1 MKYPHLFEPIQLG
14 KQYFR
19 NRIFA
24 SPQDFP
30 GLTSDRFLTKDGT
43 AFYELKA
50 QGGYASVC
58 VGDFMVDSRAGHSH
72 PFQLRGDDVLG
83 KVSLTLTANAITR
96 HGAVASVELNHA
108 GVNANMMAEREGF
121 IYGFTDGVRPDGIP
135 IRAMDEA
142 WIEHLITCFAK
153 GAAFARQCGFNMV
166 TIHGGHGWLFSQF
179 MSPRDNKRSD
189 RWGGTFENRM
199 RFPLLTIDAIRRAVG
214 PGFPIEIRLSGAEYL
229 GNEGY
234 DLDYGIEIAKA
245 LDGKVDLLHISAGHH
260 EIDAA
265 SMVTHPSM
273 FMPDGVNVHLAAA
286 IKKQVKTPVATV
298 GALTDPE
305 MMEEIIA
312 SGQADIVQL
321 GRQSLADHELPNK
334 ARSGREDDI
343 NKCLRCYNC
352 FSYSTLGGVFTCATN
367 PVIGSELEAMSD
379 IPTRKKKTVLIAGG
393 GIGGMQAALTAAE
406 RGHTVILCEKTDRLG
421 GVLRCEK
428 NIPFKQ
434 HLEEY
439 LDLQARRVMRAPINV
454 RLNTP
459 VTPELAASFHPDVV
473 IAALGSRPV
482 VPRIPGIDRGNVYGA
497 EDIYNNPALAGKRV
511 VILGG
516 GLVGLELGVYLAQNG
531 REVTVVEMLPRTCA
545 SPDDK
550 ETSER
555 FSAFGGMVVG
565 DPLVHGIAIRELLI
579 AHPELK
585 MTIKTSTKALEIT
598 DSGLVCA
605 PAGGNAC
612 EGTAGVVTLP
622 ADTIVYSVGQR
633 PLSEEAQA
641 LRDTAPEF
649 YALGDCVTPRN
660 IYSATQAAW
669 TIARDLGR

>member
-1 MKYPHLFEPIQLG
+1 MKYKRLFEPIQLG
-14 KQYFR
+14 KQIFR

-30 GLTSDRFLTKDGT
+30 GLTADGFLTKDAT

-50 QGGYASVC
+50 MGGFASVC
-58 VGDFMVDSRAGHSH
+58 VGDFMVDTRAGHSH
-72 PFQLRGDDVLG
+72 PFQLRGDDVKG
-83 KVSLTLTANAITR
+83 KVSLTRTAVAITR

-108 GVNANMMAEREGF
+108 GINANLMAEREGF
-121 IYGFTDGVRPDGIP
+121 IYGFTDGVRPDGVP
-135 IRAMDEA
+135 VRAMDED
-142 WIEHLITCFAK
+142 WIEHLIDCFAR
-153 GAAFARQCGFNMV
+153 GAAFAKQCGFNMV

-179 MSPRDNKRSD
+179 MSPRDNKRTD

-199 RFPLLTIDAIRRAVG
+199 RFPLAAIDAIRRAVG

-229 GNEGY
+229 GDDGY
-234 DLDYGIEIAKA
+234 DLDYGVRIAKA
-245 LDGKVDLLHISAGHH
+245 LDGRVDLLHISAGHH

-273 FMPDGVNVHLAAA
+273 FMPDGVNVHLAAE
-286 IKKQVKTPVATV
+286 IKKHVKTPVATV

-312 SGQADIVQL
+312 SGQADVVQL
-321 GRQSLADHELPNK
+321 GRQSLADPFLPHK
-334 ARSGREDDI
+334 ARTGRGDEI

-352 FSYSTLGGVFTCATN
+352 FSYSTMGGVFYCATN
-367 PVIGSELEAMSD
+367 PVIGNELEFLNDTAPPR
-379 IPTRKKKTVLIAGG
+379 IKKTVLIAGG
-393 GIGGMQAALTAAE
+393 GVGGMQAALTAAE
-406 RGHTVILCEKTDRLG
+406 RGHRVILCEKTDRLG
-421 GVLRCEK
+421 GVLRCEEK
-428 NIPFKQ
+428 IPFKK

-439 LDLQARRVMRAPINV
+439 LDLQERLIKRSAVEV
-454 RLNTP
+454 RLNTE
-459 VTPELAASFHPDVV
+459 VTPETAAAFRPDVI

-482 VPRIPGIDRGNVYGA
+482 VPNIPGIDRPNVHGA
-497 EDIYNNPALAGKRV
+497 EEVYNNPGLVGKSA

-516 GLVGLELGVYLAQNG
+516 GLVGLELGVYLAQTG
-531 REVTVVEMLPRTCA
+531 RQVTVIEMLPRTCA

-565 DPLVHGIAIRELLI
+565 DPLVHGISIREYLK

-598 DSGLVCA
+598 DR
-605 PAGGNAC
+605 
-612 EGTAGVVTLP
+612 GVVAENKNGVT
-622 ADTIVYSVGQR
+622 AIEAETVVYAVGQR
-633 PLSEEAQA
+633 PLRQEAHA
-641 LRDTAPEF
+641 LADIAPEF

-660 IYSATQAAW
+660 IFAATQAAW
-669 TIARDLGR
+669 TIARDIGRV

>member
-1 MKYPHLFEPIQLG
+1 MHKYKHLFEPIQLG
-14 KQYFR
+14 RQFFR

-43 AFYELKA
+43 AFYEMKA
-50 QGGYASVC
+50 KGGFASVC

-72 PFQLRGDDVLG
+72 PFQLRGDDVKG

-108 GVNANMMAEREGF
+108 GVNANPMAEREGF
-121 IYGFTDGVRPDGIP
+121 VYGFTDGVRPDGIP

-142 WIEHLITCFAK
+142 YIEHLINCFAA

-179 MSPRDNKRSD
+179 MSPRDNKRTD

-199 RFPLLTIDAIRRAVG
+199 RFPLLTIEAIRKAVG
-214 PGFPIEIRLSGAEYL
+214 PGFPIEIRISGAEYL
-229 GNEGY
+229 GDDGY
-234 DLDYGIEIAKA
+234 DLDYGIAIAKA
-245 LDGKVDLLHISAGHH
+245 LDGKVDLIHVSAGHH

-273 FMPDGVNVHLAAA
+273 FMPDGVNVHLAAE
-286 IKKQVKTPVATV
+286 IKKYVKTPVATV

-321 GRQSLADHELPNK
+321 GRQSLADPNLPNK
-334 ARSGREDDI
+334 ARTGREDEI

-352 FSYSTLGGVFTCATN
+352 FSYSTMGGVFYCATN
-367 PVIGSELEAMSD
+367 PVIGNELECMYA
-379 IPTRKKKTVLIAGG
+379 PPPAKKKTVLVAGG
-393 GIGGMQAALTAAE
+393 GIGGMQAALTASE
-406 RGHTVILCEKTDRLG
+406 RGHKVILCEKTGRLG
-421 GVLRCEK
+421 GVLRCEE
-428 NIPFKQ
+428 NIPFKK

-439 LDLQARRVMRAPINV
+439 LDLQARLISRAPIDV

-459 VTPELAASFHPDVV
+459 VTPELAASLKPDVI

-482 VPRIPGIDRGNVYGA
+482 RPNIPGIDRGNVYGA
-497 EDIYNNPALAGKRV
+497 EEIYYNPALAGNKV

-516 GLVGLELGVYLAQNG
+516 GLVGLELGLYLAQTG
-531 REVTVVEMLPRTCA
+531 RAVTVVEMLPRTCA

-565 DPLVHGIAIRELLI
+565 DPLVHGIAIREYLI
-579 AHPELK
+579 AHPELQ
-585 MTIKTSTKALEIT
+585 MQIKTSTKALEIT
-598 DSGLVCA
+598 NEGVMTEGPDGRQLV
-605 PAGGNAC
+605 
-612 EGTAGVVTLP
+612 E
-622 ADTIVYSVGQR
+622 ADTVIYAIGQK
-633 PLSEEAQA
+633 PLREEAQA
-641 LRDTAPEF
+641 LSDCAPEF
-649 YALGDCVTPRN
+649 YMLGDCVTPRN
-660 IYSATQAAW
+660 IFSATQAAW
-669 TIARDLGR
+669 TIARDI

>member
-14 KQYFR
+14 RQHFR

-30 GLTSDRFLTKDGT
+30 GLTSDRFLTKEAT
-43 AFYELKA
+43 AFYEIKA

-72 PFQLRGDDVLG
+72 PFQLRGDDVKA
-83 KVSLTLTANAITR
+83 KVSLAQTANAITR
-96 HGAVASVELNHA
+96 HGAVAAVELNHA
-108 GVNANMMAEREGF
+108 GVNANLMAEREGF
-121 IYGFTDGVRPDGIP
+121 IYGFTDGVRPDGVP

-142 WIEHLITCFAK
+142 WIEYLITCFAK

-166 TIHGGHGWLFSQF
+166 TIHGGHGWLFHQF
-179 MSPRDNKRSD
+179 MSPRDNKRTD

-199 RFPLLTIDAIRRAVG
+199 RFPLLAIDAIRRAVG
-214 PGFPIEIRLSGAEYL
+214 PGFPIEIRISGAEYL
-229 GNEGY
+229 GDEGY
-234 DLDYGIEIAKA
+234 DLDYGVAIAKA
-245 LDGKVDLLHISAGHH
+245 LDGKVDLIHVSAGHH

-298 GALTDPE
+298 GALTGPD
-305 MMEEIIA
+305 MLEEIIA
-312 SGQADIVQL
+312 SGQADIVVL

-352 FSYSTLGGVFTCATN
+352 FSYSTLGGIFTCATN
-367 PVIGSELEAMSD
+367 PVIGNEQESLVSVPA
-379 IPTRKKKTVLIAGG
+379 RQRKTVLVAGG

-406 RGHTVILCEKTDRLG
+406 RGHTVILCEKTDTLG

-439 LDLQARRVMRAPINV
+439 LDLQTRRVQKAPIDV
-454 RLNTP
+454 RLNTA
-459 VTPELAASFHPDVV
+459 VTPEVAASFHPDVI

-482 VPRIPGIDRGNVYGA
+482 LPRIPGIDEANVYGA
-497 EDIYNNPALAGKRV
+497 EDIYNNPALAGQRV

-516 GLVGLELGVYLAQNG
+516 GLVGLELGVFLAQNK

-598 DSGLVCA
+598 ENGLVA
-605 PAGGNAC
+605 
-612 EGTAGVVTLP
+612 EGPYGVVTIA
-622 ADTIVYSVGQR
+622 ADTVVYAVGQR
-633 PLSEEAQA
+633 ALSDEAQA
-641 LRDTAPEF
+641 LRDVAPEF

-669 TIARDLGR
+669 TIARDIGR

>member
-1 MKYPHLFEPIQLG
+1 MKYKHLFEPIQLG
-14 KQYFR
+14 RQQFR

-50 QGGYASVC
+50 QGGFASVC

-72 PFQLRGDDVLG
+72 PFQLRGDDVKG

-121 IYGFTDGVRPDGIP
+121 IYGFTDGVRPDGVP

-142 WIEHLITCFAK
+142 WIEHLIECFAR

-179 MSPRDNKRSD
+179 MSPRDNKRCD

-199 RFPLLTIDAIRRAVG
+199 RFPLAAIEAIRKAVG

-229 GNEGY
+229 GEEGY
-234 DLDYGIEIAKA
+234 DLDYGVAIAKA
-245 LDGKVDLLHISAGHH
+245 LDGRVDLLHVSAGHH

-273 FMPDGVNVHLAAA
+273 FMPDGVNVHLAAEV
-286 IKKQVKTPVATV
+286 KKHVKTPVATV
-298 GALTDPE
+298 GALTDPR

-312 SGQADIVQL
+312 SGKADIVQL
-321 GRQSLADHELPNK
+321 GRQSLADPDLPLK
-334 ARSGREDDI
+334 ARCGREDEI

-352 FSYSTLGGVFTCATN
+352 FSYSTMGGVFYCATN
-367 PVIGSELEAMSD
+367 PVIGNELESMSD
-379 IPTRKKKTVLIAGG
+379 IPPRKKKTVLIAGG
-393 GIGGMQAALTAAE
+393 GIGGMQAALTASQ
-406 RGHTVILCEKTDRLG
+406 RGHKVILCEKTARLG
-421 GVLRCEK
+421 GVLRCEEK
-428 NIPFKQ
+428 IPFKK

-439 LDLQARRVMRAPINV
+439 LDLQERLISRAPV
-454 RLNTP
+454 EVHLNTA
-459 VTPELAASFHPDVV
+459 VTPELAERFKPDVI
-473 IAALGSRPV
+473 IAALGSRPIKPPV
-482 VPRIPGIDRGNVYGA
+482 PGIDHKNVYGA
-497 EDIYNNPALAGKRV
+497 EDVYMNPELVGKSA

-516 GLVGLELGVYLAQNG
+516 GLVGLELGVFLAQNG

-545 SPDDK
+545 SEDDK

-565 DPLVHGIAIRELLI
+565 DPLVHGISIREYLK
-579 AHPELK
+579 AHPDLK

-598 DSGLVCA
+598 DKGMAVEG
-605 PAGGNAC
+605 PGGARTI
-612 EGTAGVVTLP
+612 E
-622 ADTIVYSVGQR
+622 ADTVIYSVGQR
-633 PLSEEAQA
+633 PLREEAQA
-641 LRDTAPEF
+641 LRDCAPEF
-649 YALGDCVTPRN
+649 CALGDCVTPRN
-660 IYSATQAAW
+660 IFAATQSAW
-669 TIARDLGR
+669 TIARDIGRV

>member
-1 MKYPHLFEPIQLG
+1 
-14 KQYFR
+14 
-19 NRIFA
+19 
-24 SPQDFP
+24 
-30 GLTSDRFLTKDGT
+30 
-43 AFYELKA
+43 
-50 QGGYASVC
+50 
-58 VGDFMVDSRAGHSH
+58 
-72 PFQLRGDDVLG
+72 
-83 KVSLTLTANAITR
+83 
-96 HGAVASVELNHA
+96 
-108 GVNANMMAEREGF
+108 
-121 IYGFTDGVRPDGIP
+121 
-135 IRAMDEA
+135 MDEPY
-142 WIEHLITCFAK
+142 IEHLIACFAR

-199 RFPLLTIDAIRRAVG
+199 RFPLQAVDAIRRAVG
-214 PGFPIEIRLSGAEYL
+214 SGFPIEIRLSGAEYL
-229 GNEGY
+229 GDEGY
-234 DLDYGIEIAKA
+234 DLDYGIAIAKA

-273 FMPDGVNVHLAAA
+273 FMPDGVNVHLAAE
-286 IKKQVKTPVATV
+286 IKKHVKTPVATV
-298 GALTDPE
+298 GALTDPT
-305 MMEEIIA
+305 MMEEIVA
-312 SGQADIVQL
+312 SGKADIVQL

-367 PVIGSELEAMSD
+367 PVIGSELEYMCE
-379 IPTRKKKTVLIAGG
+379 IPARKKKTVLVAGG

-439 LDLQARRVMRAPINV
+439 LDMQARRIMKSSVEV

-459 VTPELAASFHPDVV
+459 VTPEVAEALHPDVV

-482 VPRIPGIDRGNVYGA
+482 RPPIPGIDKPMVYGA
-497 EDIYNNPALAGKRV
+497 EDIYNDPSLAGQRA

-516 GLVGLELGVYLAQNG
+516 GLVGLELGVFLAQNG
-531 REVTVVEMLPRTCA
+531 REVTIVEMLPRTCA

-555 FSAFGGMVVG
+555 FAAFGGMVVG

-585 MTIKTSTKALEIT
+585 LTIKTSTKALEIT
-598 DSGLVCA
+598 GTGLTA
-605 PAGGNAC
+605 
-612 EGTAGVVTLP
+612 EGPDGVVTYP
-622 ADTIVYSVGQR
+622 ADTVVYAVGQR
-633 PLSEEAQA
+633 PLSDEAQA

-649 YALGDCVTPRN
+649 YALGDCVTPKN

-669 TIARDLGR
+669 AIARDLGR

>member
-1 MKYPHLFEPIQLG
+1 MKYPKLFEPIQLG
-14 KQYFR
+14 RQQFR

-43 AFYELKA
+43 AFYERKA
-50 QGGYASVC
+50 LGGFASVC
-58 VGDFMVDSRAGHSH
+58 VGDFMVDSRGGHSH

-135 IRAMDEA
+135 IRAMDDG
-142 WIEHLITCFAK
+142 WIEHLIESFAR

-179 MSPRDNKRSD
+179 MSPRDNKRTD

-199 RFPLLTIDAIRRAVG
+199 RFPLLAIDAIRKAVG

-229 GNEGY
+229 GDEGY
-234 DLDYGIEIAKA
+234 DLDYGIAIAKA
-245 LDGKVDLLHISAGHH
+245 LDGKVELIHISAGHH

-286 IKKQVKTPVATV
+286 VKKQVKTPVATV

-305 MMEEIIA
+305 QMEEIIA

-321 GRQSLADHELPNK
+321 GRQSLADPDLPLK

-352 FSYSTLGGVFTCATN
+352 FSYSTMGGVFYCATN
-367 PVIGSELEAMSD
+367 PVIGNELECMTETR
-379 IPTRKKKTVLIAGG
+379 PTRQKTVLVAGG
-393 GIGGMQAALTAAE
+393 GIGGMQAAITAAE
-406 RGHTVILCEKTDRLG
+406 RGHTVILCEKSAQLG

-428 NIPFKQ
+428 NIPFKK

-439 LDLQARRVMRAPINV
+439 LDLQARRIARLPIDV
-454 RLNTP
+454 RLNTA
-459 VTPELAASFHPDVV
+459 VTPALAEALKPDAV
-473 IAALGSRPV
+473 IAALGSRPA
-482 VPRIPGIDRGNVYGA
+482 VPRIPGINNSNVYGA
-497 EDIYNNPALAGKRV
+497 EDVYENPTLAGQRV

-516 GLVGLELGVYLAQNG
+516 GLVGLELGVFLAEAG
-531 REVTVVEMLPRTCA
+531 RDVTVVEMLPRTCA
-545 SPDDK
+545 SEDNK

-565 DPLVHGIAIRELLI
+565 DPLVHGIAIREYLK
-579 AHPELK
+579 AHPDLK
-585 MTIKTSTKALEIT
+585 MKIVTSTKALEIN
-598 DSGLVCA
+598 DKGLLA
-605 PAGGNAC
+605 EGPGGA
-612 EGTAGVVTLP
+612 VTFE
-622 ADTIVYSVGQR
+622 ADTVIYSVGQQ
-633 PLSEEAQA
+633 PLRDETQA

-660 IYSATQAAW
+660 IFAATQAAW
-669 TIARDLGR
+669 TVARDIGRM